1 MPRWKLSAV
10 FENGP
15 VRAGR
20 LCPLFNGERLYA
32 MRNGQQ
38 KRMRGRNR
46 NRNQNPLTRV
56 YESNGPDVKVRGTAH
71 HIAEKYIQLARDA
84 QASGDPVSSE
94 GYLQHAEH
102 YFRLIAAAQAQFAQQ
117 NPHQPQPTF
126 QRSEMEGSGDF
137 DDGEG
142 DDGSPGD
149 PNAQP
154 YAGGAPVQPVH
165 HQQRQQNAQHQ
176 PQPNFQGQPHQ
187 RSDPQNSGSL
197 PAFITGGGGSPQGH
211 GYEHDQANRGNRND
225 RFGRNRNRNFRHG
238 GGNYDNRG
246 GHQGDGQS
254 QQGPVGQNP
263 VSSASPSQSEVVSRP
278 PEGNESTE
286 SSINPKS

>member
-1 MPRWKLSAV
+1 
-10 FENGP
+10 
-15 VRAGR
+15 
-20 LCPLFNGERLYA
+20 

-126 QRSEMEGSGDF
+126 QRSEMEGGGDF
-137 DDGEG
+137 DDSEG
-142 DDGSPGD
+142 DDGSPGEA
-149 PNAQP
+149 NAQP

-165 HQQRQQNAQHQ
+165 HQQRQHAPQHQ

-187 RSDPQNSGSL
+187 RNDQQNSGNL
-197 PAFITGGGGSPQGH
+197 PAFITGGGGGSPQGH
-211 GYEHDQANRGNRND
+211 GYEHDQGNRGNRND

-238 GGNYDNRG
+238 GGNYDNRR
-246 GHQGDGQS
+246 GHQGDGQPQQS
-254 QQGPVGQNP
+254 QGGQNP
-263 VSSASPSQSEVVSRP
+263 VSSAGSDQSEGGSRP
-278 PEGNESTE
+278 PEGNEPTD